1 MRPLSPALQ
10 GGWPDAALA
19 GRSGAVCDPGSVRG
33 GGAGGGAVRLR
44 PARAALRARLPAVL
58 LPVPADQP
66 AHRPL
71 RRVDGRPAPLP
82 ARGVRRDPRGVAAGP
97 ADDGADLGHRLVR
110 GRRGGGGGRRD
121 RAGVRRARRGRHRRV
136 HRAGGQRGAAG
147 LRPQLP
153 DAVRGPDPQRDR
165 PQVRRGGDR
174 GRRDLL
180 LRRREL
186 ADPGRPGRPVR
197 ARPHPPVRPAVD
209 PARRRRAGLRGPG
222 CDLAYA
228 VCRGQ
233 PQAAGGTHGRP
244 AAAAGADPGRGAGDG
259 ARQVAAWRLGGGRW
273 PVTAFALT
281 SEQQDLAERVRELA
295 SGQLR
300 ALAEAGTPGQVNREL
315 IKAMG
320 DLGLLARLFPGVGA
334 GGLSRE
340 AAAMDLC
347 LLREALATQSTEA
360 ETALALQ
367 GLGSYPVLQSGQEEV
382 VRRWLPAVAAGDA
395 VAAFALTEPGA
406 GSDAAALALRAEPDG
421 PGWRLT
427 GEKMWIS
434 NAPEAD
440 FYTVFAR
447 TTPGAGARGVS
458 AFVVPADRPGLGG
471 EHLDMISPHPIGRLV
486 FDGVPVQSAELL
498 GEQDRGFRV
507 AMRTLD
513 LFRPSVGAFAVGMA
527 QAATDAAVAH
537 AGTRTAFGG
546 PLKDQ
551 QAVSHLLAEMATRT
565 EAARLLVYAAAAAY
579 DATCAA
585 GGAAGA
591 AGSAGGAGGNGLAAK
606 SAMAKLFATETAQF
620 VVDAAV
626 QLHGARALRRGHLLE
641 HLYREV
647 RAPRIY
653 EGASEV
659 QRTIIARELY
669 R

>member
-1 MRPLSPALQ
+1 M
-10 GGWPDAALA
+10 
-19 GRSGAVCDPGSVRG
+19 
-33 GGAGGGAVRLR
+33 
-44 PARAALRARLPAVL
+44 
-58 LPVPADQP
+58 
-66 AHRPL
+66 
-71 RRVDGRPAPLP
+71 
-82 ARGVRRDPRGVAAGP
+82 
-97 ADDGADLGHRLVR
+97 
-110 GRRGGGGGRRD
+110 
-121 RAGVRRARRGRHRRV
+121 
-136 HRAGGQRGAAG
+136 
-147 LRPQLP
+147 
-153 DAVRGPDPQRDR
+153 
-165 PQVRRGGDR
+165 
-174 GRRDLL
+174 
-180 LRRREL
+180 
-186 ADPGRPGRPVR
+186 
-197 ARPHPPVRPAVD
+197 
-209 PARRRRAGLRGPG
+209 
-222 CDLAYA
+222 
-228 VCRGQ
+228 
-233 PQAAGGTHGRP
+233 
-244 AAAAGADPGRGAGDG
+244 
-259 ARQVAAWRLGGGRW
+259 
-273 PVTAFALT
+273 TAFALT
-281 SEQQDLAERVRELA
+281 REQQDFAERVRSIA
-295 SGQLR
+295 AGQLR
-300 ALAEAGTPGQVNREL
+300 ELAEAGAPGRVNREL

-320 DLGLLARLFPGVGA
+320 DLGLLSRLFPGVSA

-340 AAAMDLC
+340 AAATDLC
-347 LLREALATQSTEA
+347 ILRESLATQSTEA

-367 GLGSYPVLQSGQEEV
+367 GLGSYPLLQSGREEI

-395 VAAFALTEPGA
+395 VAAFALTEPEA
-406 GSDAAALALRAEPDG
+406 GSDAAALTLRAEPDG
-421 PGWRLT
+421 QGWRLT
-427 GEKMWIS
+427 GEKIWIS

-458 AFVVPADRPGLGG
+458 AFVLPADRAGLSG

-486 FDGVPVQSAELL
+486 FDGVPVGGGELL

-537 AGTRTAFGG
+537 AGKRTAFGG

-551 QAVSHLLAEMATRT
+551 QAVAHLLAEMATRT

-579 DATCAA
+579 DA
-585 GGAAGA
+585 GGSGRM
-591 AGSAGGAGGNGLAAK
+591 AAK

-626 QLHGARALRRGHLLE
+626 QIHGARALRRGHLLE